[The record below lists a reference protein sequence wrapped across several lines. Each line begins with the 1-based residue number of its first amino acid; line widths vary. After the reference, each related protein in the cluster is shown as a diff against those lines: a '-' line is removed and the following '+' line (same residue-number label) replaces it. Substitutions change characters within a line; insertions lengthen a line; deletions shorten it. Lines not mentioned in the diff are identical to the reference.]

1 MNIVTRKLADL
12 HPIKKNVRRHT
23 ERQIAEYMHSLDMFK
38 QVRPMVIDEENTI
51 LIGNGMYESM
61 RRLGWEEADCQLV
74 TGLCESEKKK
84 LMLADNRVYELG
96 ITDMDAFDEI
106 IRELGDDLDV
116 PGWDRD
122 LLETLRAS
130 MPEADAMV
138 ENYGVFP
145 EEEVKTMQERQR
157 EDHTVLLPSTSP
169 SPSLQRSS
177 EELEPADHVSDR
189 PQMPTPTDATQTRTG
204 RFIICP
210 HCSQRIEVTPDMIGG
225 E

>member
-1 MNIVTRKLADL
+1 MNIVTMKLADL

-23 ERQIAEYMHSLDMFK
+23 ERQIVEYMHSLEMFQ

-51 LIGNGMYESM
+51 LIGNGRYESM
-61 RRLGWEEADCQLV
+61 QRLGWEEADCQLV
-74 TGLCESEKKK
+74 TGLTEAAKKK

-145 EEEVKTMQERQR
+145 AEEVSTMQERQR
-157 EDHTVLLPSTSP
+157 EDHTALQPPTSP
-169 SPSLQRSS
+169 SPSLQRPP
-177 EELEPADHVSDR
+177 EGMQPVEQVSDR
-189 PQMPTPTDATQTRTG
+189 PPLPTPTDATEPRTG

-210 HCSQRIEVTPDMIGG
+210 HCGQRIEVTPDMIGG